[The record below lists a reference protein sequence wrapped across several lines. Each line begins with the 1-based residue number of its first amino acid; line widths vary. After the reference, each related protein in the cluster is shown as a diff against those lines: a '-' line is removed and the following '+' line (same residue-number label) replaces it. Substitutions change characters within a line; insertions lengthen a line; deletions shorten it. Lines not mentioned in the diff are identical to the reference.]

1 MPSQITK
8 KSADD
13 SAHQEEVGLR
23 LLISASLLAL
33 SLLLL
38 SSVLPAQDTRKVNEP
53 HIPAACVTLEASIA
67 ADQGVISPAD
77 ERKLD
82 TERIQHEIDHCSE
95 GKAVVLRARGKKS
108 VFLSG
113 PIALRSGVTLIVDAN
128 TSLVAS
134 RDPRVYDLS
143 PGSCGILSEKG
154 HGCKSLITANDVHD
168 SGVMGEGSID
178 GRGGAKLLGQD
189 VTWWDLA
196 HEAKI
201 TDQQQNVPRI
211 ISADHSNGF
220 VLYKITLRN
229 SPNFHVGVNNTDG
242 FTAWGV
248 KIVTPKTARN
258 TDGIDPSSSR
268 NVTIIYCSIHTGD
281 DDVAVKSSKSGPAS
295 NISIL
300 HNHFYTGHGMSI
312 GSGTNGGVDHILVD
326 DLTIDGAD
334 NGIRIKS
341 DRSRGGLV
349 REVLYRD
356 VCIRDTKNPLVF
368 TPLYTTFGG
377 DQLPVYRDI
386 RLENV
391 HIVTPGSYT
400 FLGLDSD
407 HKLGVALDNVFAD
420 DQENSKWL
428 AKDADITIG
437 NRRGNLDPKGENVT
451 VQQTPGSAP
460 GSPLPCESR
469 FVPFP
474 TLTTAPEMAGKTPPE
489 DETLYV
495 AADGTGDFYSIQRA
509 LDAAPKTGSLV
520 LVAPGTYREVL
531 KIEKPNIRLRSAN
544 QDPGKTV
551 VINDLSAGTA
561 GGTLHSAT
569 VNVTAD
575 NFFAENITFQNDFNT
590 THPQLPAGS
599 QALALFVTGDR
610 AVFHSVRLL
619 GNQDT
624 VYAGSRNCAP
634 DGQNCI
640 SARQYF
646 SDCYIAGNVDFLFG
660 DGKAVFDHCEIH
672 STAHAGGYIT
682 AQAKHDPNED
692 SGFVLNRCTLTADPD
707 VTKTVYLGRPWRPY
721 ATVVYLDTEMGSHI
735 DPAGWREWHPGET
748 HSIET
753 VFYAEY
759 NSTGPGAQH
768 EARDP
773 HTHFLSEDQARQ
785 FAPSVFLRGSDNWDP
800 LQALKQ

>member
-1 MPSQITK
+1 
-8 KSADD
+8 
-13 SAHQEEVGLR
+13 LR
-23 LLISASLLAL
+23 FLRFVSIFAIALLISSSTL
-33 SLLLL
+33 S
-38 SSVLPAQDTRKVNEP
+38 AQDTRKVTEP
-53 HIPAACVTLEASIA
+53 HMPGACVTLDASIA
-67 ADQGVISPAD
+67 APDGVIAPAD

-82 TERIQHEIDHCSE
+82 TERIQRAIDTCSA
-95 GKAVVLRARGKKS
+95 GKAVVLRAHGDKN
-108 VFLSG
+108 VFLTA
-113 PIALRSGVTLIVDAN
+113 PIALHAGITLVIEAN

-143 PGSCGILSEKG
+143 RGSCGILSERG
-154 HGCKSLITANDVHD
+154 HGCKSLITANDAHD

-201 TDQQQNVPRI
+201 TDRQQNVPRI
-211 ISADHSNGF
+211 ISVDRSNGF

-248 KIVTPKTARN
+248 KIMTPKTARN

-268 NVTIIYCSIHTGD
+268 NVTIAYCSIHTGD
-281 DDVAVKSSKSGPAS
+281 DDVAVKSSKTGPAS

-312 GSGTNGGVDHILVD
+312 GSGTNGGVDHMLVD

-349 REVLYRD
+349 RDLLYRD

-377 DQLPVYRDI
+377 DQLPIYRDI
-386 RLENV
+386 RLDNI
-391 HIVTPGSYT
+391 HIVASGSYT

-407 HKLGVALDNVFAD
+407 HKLGLTLDNVHVD
-420 DQENSKWL
+420 DQEHSTWL
-428 AKDADITIG
+428 AKDADIVVG
-437 NRRGNLDPKGENVT
+437 SRRGNLEPRGENVT

-460 GSPLPCESR
+460 GIPLSCESR

-474 TLTTAPEMAGKTPPE
+474 ALETAPEMVGKVPPE

-509 LDAAPKTGSLV
+509 LDAAPKTGALV
-520 LVAPGTYREVL
+520 LVAPGSYREVL
-531 KIEKPNIRLRSAN
+531 KIDKPNIRIRSAN
-544 QDPGKTV
+544 PDASKTV

-575 NFFAENITFQNDFNT
+575 NFFAENVTFQNDFNA

-599 QALALFVTGDR
+599 QALALLVTGDR
-610 AVFHSVRLL
+610 AVFHNVRLL

-624 VYAGSRNCAP
+624 VYAGSHNCTP
-634 DGQNCI
+634 NGQDCI
-640 SARQYF
+640 PARQYF
-646 SDCYIAGNVDFLFG
+646 SDCYIAGDVDFLFG
-660 DGKAVFDHCEIH
+660 DGKAIFDHCEIH
-672 STAHAGGYIT
+672 STAHAGGFIT
-682 AQAKHDPNED
+682 AQSKHYPDQD
-692 SGFVLNRCTLTADPD
+692 SGFVLNRCTLTADPGI
-707 VTKTVYLGRPWRPY
+707 TNPVYLGRPWRPY
-721 ATVVYLDTEMGSHI
+721 ATVVYLDTEMGGHI

-748 HSIET
+748 HSIDT
-753 VFYAEY
+753 VYYAEY
-759 NSTGPGAQH
+759 NSTGPGAHH
-768 EARDP
+768 EEREP
-773 HTHFLSEDQARQ
+773 HTHFLSQEQAGQ
-785 FAPSVFLRGSDNWDP
+785 FAPSVFLRGADNWDP
-800 LQALKQ
+800 LQTAKQ